1 MDKYYIYIKIRTII
15 RMNNLFTLGQ
25 TIKERRV
32 FLRLN
37 QEDLMEMSGI
47 SAKTIQKIEMGKAN
61 PSVQTLYK
69 LLDILGMNFEV
80 VVNKSNTDFSL

>member
-1 MDKYYIYIKIRTII
+1 
-15 RMNNLFTLGQ
+15 MNNIFTLGQ

-69 LLDILGMNFEV
+69 LLNVLGMNFEIA
-80 VVNKSNTDFSL
+80 VNKSI

>member
-1 MDKYYIYIKIRTII
+1 
-15 RMNNLFTLGQ
+15 MNNIFTLGQ

-47 SAKTIQKIEMGKAN
+47 SAKTIQKIEIGKAN

-69 LLDILGMNFEV
+69 LLDVLGMNFESMV
-80 VVNKSNTDFSL
+80 RKL

>member
-1 MDKYYIYIKIRTII
+1 
-15 RMNNLFTLGQ
+15 MNNIFTLGQ

-69 LLDILGMNFEV
+69 LLDVLGMNFEITI
-80 VVNKSNTDFSL
+80 NKNL

>member
-1 MDKYYIYIKIRTII
+1 
-15 RMNNLFTLGQ
+15 MNNIFTLGQ

-37 QEDLMEMSGI
+37 QQDLMEMSGI

-61 PSVQTLYK
+61 PSIQTLYK
-69 LLDILGMNFEV
+69 LLDVLGMNFEIT
-80 VVNKSNTDFSL
+80 VNKNL

>member
-1 MDKYYIYIKIRTII
+1 
-15 RMNNLFTLGQ
+15 MNNLITLGE

-47 SAKTIQKIEMGKAN
+47 STKTIQKIEMGKAN

-69 LLDILGMNFEV
+69 LLDVLGMNFEISV
-80 VVNKSNTDFSL
+80 KK

>member
-1 MDKYYIYIKIRTII
+1 MFLLLIYYIYTKIRTII
-15 RMNNLFTLGQ
+15 RMNSLMTLGQ

-47 SAKTIQKIEMGKAN
+47 STKTIQKIEMGKAN

-69 LLDILGMNFEV
+69 LLDILGMNFEITV
-80 VVNKSNTDFSL
+80 KK

>member
-1 MDKYYIYIKIRTII
+1 MFLILIYYIYTKIRTII
-15 RMNNLFTLGQ
+15 RMNNLLTLGE

-47 SAKTIQKIEMGKAN
+47 STKTIQKIEMGKAN

-69 LLDILGMNFEV
+69 LLDILGMNFEITV
-80 VVNKSNTDFSL
+80 KKS

>member
-1 MDKYYIYIKIRTII
+1 
-15 RMNNLFTLGQ
+15 MNNTFILGE

-47 SAKTIQKIEMGKAN
+47 STKTIQKIEKGKAN
-61 PSVQTLYK
+61 PSIQTLYK
-69 LLDILGMNFEV
+69 LLNVLGMNFEIT
-80 VVNKSNTDFSL
+80 VNKTM

>member
-1 MDKYYIYIKIRTII
+1 
-15 RMNNLFTLGQ
+15 MNNLFTLGE
-25 TIKERRV
+25 TIRERRI

-47 SAKTIQKIEMGKAN
+47 STKTIQKIEMGKAN

-69 LLDILGMNFEV
+69 LLDVLGMNFEIT
-80 VVNKSNTDFSL
+80 VNKSL

>member
-1 MDKYYIYIKIRTII
+1 MDNI
-15 RMNNLFTLGQ
+15 FTLGE

-47 SAKTIQKIEMGKAN
+47 STKTIQKIEMGKAN

-69 LLDILGMNFEV
+69 LLDVLGMSFEIK
-80 VVNKSNTDFSL
+80 VNKNL

>member
-1 MDKYYIYIKIRTII
+1 MFLLLIYYIYTKIRTII
-15 RMNNLFTLGQ
+15 RMNSLMTLGQ

-47 SAKTIQKIEMGKAN
+47 STKTIQKIEMGKAN

-69 LLDILGMNFEV
+69 LLDVLGMNFEITV
-80 VVNKSNTDFSL
+80 KK

>member
-1 MDKYYIYIKIRTII
+1 
-15 RMNNLFTLGQ
+15 MNNIFTLGQ

-69 LLDILGMNFEV
+69 LLDVLGMNFEIT
-80 VVNKSNTDFSL
+80 VNKSL

>member
-1 MDKYYIYIKIRTII
+1 
-15 RMNNLFTLGQ
+15 MNNIFTLGQ

-69 LLDILGMNFEV
+69 LLDVLGMNFEITV
-80 VVNKSNTDFSL
+80 RKL

>member
-1 MDKYYIYIKIRTII
+1 
-15 RMNNLFTLGQ
+15 MNNIFTLGQ

-47 SAKTIQKIEMGKAN
+47 SAKTIQKIEIGKAN

-69 LLDILGMNFEV
+69 LLDVLGMNFEIMV
-80 VVNKSNTDFSL
+80 RKL

>member
-1 MDKYYIYIKIRTII
+1 
-15 RMNNLFTLGQ
+15 MNNIFTLGQ

-69 LLDILGMNFEV
+69 VLDVLGMNFEIMV
-80 VVNKSNTDFSL
+80 RKL

>member
-1 MDKYYIYIKIRTII
+1 
-15 RMNNLFTLGQ
+15 MNNLFALGQ

-47 SAKTIQKIEMGKAN
+47 STKTIQKIEMGKAN

-69 LLDILGMNFEV
+69 LLDVLGMNFEIT
-80 VVNKSNTDFSL
+80 VNKSL